1 VNAGGGFRTHDLQI
15 MSIALFGEA
24 GTLGQAELPRHST
37 RESLMQL
44 NDLLKIIFFNVVR
57 KLMSFDDKDK
67 QIQKKIDWIASQ
79 IRETKFELHRQHQ
92 ELEDALKEQEE
103 LRRKKAKAKK

>member
-1 VNAGGGFRTHDLQI
+1 
-15 MSIALFGEA
+15 
-24 GTLGQAELPRHST
+24 
-37 RESLMQL
+37 MQL
-44 NDLLKIIFFNVVR
+44 NDLFKNILLGVIR
-57 KLMSFDDKDK
+57 KLMNFDEKDK

-103 LRRKKAKAKK
+103 LRKQNVKTEK

>member
-1 VNAGGGFRTHDLQI
+1 
-15 MSIALFGEA
+15 
-24 GTLGQAELPRHST
+24 
-37 RESLMQL
+37 MQL
-44 NDLLKIIFFNVVR
+44 NDLFKNIFLEVIR
-57 KLMSFDDKDK
+57 KLMNFDEKDK

-103 LRRKKAKAKK
+103 LRKQKVKSKE

>member
-1 VNAGGGFRTHDLQI
+1 
-15 MSIALFGEA
+15 
-24 GTLGQAELPRHST
+24 
-37 RESLMQL
+37 MQL
-44 NDLLKIIFFNVVR
+44 NDLFKIIFLNVIR
-57 KLMSFDDKDK
+57 KLMNFDERDK

-103 LRRKKAKAKK
+103 LRKQKMKTKE

>member
-1 VNAGGGFRTHDLQI
+1 MNF
-15 MSIALFGEA
+15 E
-24 GTLGQAELPRHST
+24 E
-37 RESLMQL
+37 
-44 NDLLKIIFFNVVR
+44 
-57 KLMSFDDKDK
+57 KDK

-103 LRRKKAKAKK
+103 LRKQKVKSKE

>member
-1 VNAGGGFRTHDLQI
+1 MN
-15 MSIALFGEA
+15 
-24 GTLGQAELPRHST
+24 
-37 RESLMQL
+37 
-44 NDLLKIIFFNVVR
+44 
-57 KLMSFDDKDK
+57 FDEKDE

-103 LRRKKAKAKK
+103 LRKQKVRTKQ

>member
-1 VNAGGGFRTHDLQI
+1 MLDVI
-15 MSIALFGEA
+15 
-24 GTLGQAELPRHST
+24 
-37 RESLMQL
+37 
-44 NDLLKIIFFNVVR
+44 R
-57 KLMSFDDKDK
+57 KLMNFDEKDK

-103 LRRKKAKAKK
+103 LRKQKVKTKE

>member
-1 VNAGGGFRTHDLQI
+1 MN
-15 MSIALFGEA
+15 
-24 GTLGQAELPRHST
+24 
-37 RESLMQL
+37 
-44 NDLLKIIFFNVVR
+44 
-57 KLMSFDDKDK
+57 FDDKDK

-103 LRRKKAKAKK
+103 LRKQKMNTK

>member
-1 VNAGGGFRTHDLQI
+1 
-15 MSIALFGEA
+15 
-24 GTLGQAELPRHST
+24 
-37 RESLMQL
+37 MQL
-44 NDLLKIIFFNVVR
+44 NDLFKNIFLGVIR
-57 KLMSFDDKDK
+57 KLMNFDEKDK

-103 LRRKKAKAKK
+103 LRKQRVKSKE

>member
-1 VNAGGGFRTHDLQI
+1 
-15 MSIALFGEA
+15 
-24 GTLGQAELPRHST
+24 
-37 RESLMQL
+37 MQL
-44 NDLLKIIFFNVVR
+44 NDLFKNILLSVIR
-57 KLMSFDDKDK
+57 KLMNFDEKDK

-103 LRRKKAKAKK
+103 LRKQRLKSK

>member
-1 VNAGGGFRTHDLQI
+1 
-15 MSIALFGEA
+15 
-24 GTLGQAELPRHST
+24 
-37 RESLMQL
+37 MQL
-44 NDLLKIIFFNVVR
+44 NDLFKNIFLCVIR
-57 KLMSFDDKDK
+57 KLMNLDEKDK

-103 LRRKKAKAKK
+103 LRKQKVKTKE

>member
-1 VNAGGGFRTHDLQI
+1 
-15 MSIALFGEA
+15 
-24 GTLGQAELPRHST
+24 
-37 RESLMQL
+37 MQL
-44 NDLLKIIFFNVVR
+44 NDLFKNILLNVIR
-57 KLMSFDDKDK
+57 KLMNFDEKDK

-103 LRRKKAKAKK
+103 LRKQKMKTKE